1 MKQKCFASFPTAH
14 GSVANGRAYGQNDV
28 QAFSGDLTRP
38 EQHQEICSVD
48 TTRPCGFV
56 EQPPARHAQNPQL
69 GSFSENRVSGF
80 GPVVSLAFTL
90 ERKNVPTAKAR
101 STTGVKVDFHRRKDL
116 KKKKKEKSS
125 PFGAKPVWGLPTGP
139 GERCCRCRCCCCSQ
153 QNQRAVLGR
162 GRSTLHSRPDE
173 PEIASLPDE
182 EPPWAGLVLVK
193 EERPA
198 VGASHHSAQTPPPAL
213 ISRRNRLNGT
223 KKKTKVHQFA
233 SAFRQALT
241 LKR

>member
-90 ERKNVPTAKAR
+90 ERKNVLTAKAR

-116 KKKKKEKSS
+116 KKKKRKSRRRSAPNQFGGCRLGQGNAAAAAGAAAALSKTKEPSLVADDQPSTRDRTS
-125 PFGAKPVWGLPTGP
+125 PKLLPYRTRSPRGP
-139 GERCCRCRCCCCSQ
+139 GLFSSKRNDPLWAHRTIQ
-153 QNQRAVLGR
+153 P
-162 GRSTLHSRPDE
+162 RPRRRL
-173 PEIASLPDE
+173 SS
-182 EPPWAGLVLVK
+182 AG
-193 EERPA
+193 A
-198 VGASHHSAQTPPPAL
+198 TG
-213 ISRRNRLNGT
+213 
-223 KKKTKVHQFA
+223 
-233 SAFRQALT
+233 
-241 LKR
+241 